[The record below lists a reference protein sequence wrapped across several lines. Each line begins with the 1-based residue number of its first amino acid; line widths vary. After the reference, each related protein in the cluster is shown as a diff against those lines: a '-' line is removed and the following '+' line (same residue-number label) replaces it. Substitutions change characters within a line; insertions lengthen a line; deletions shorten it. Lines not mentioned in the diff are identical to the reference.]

1 MMKTPLPEF
10 KVSVVIVSDYE
21 ASSVKSWKVE
31 ERMLKAFAA
40 QTFDEPFE
48 VLLVD
53 NEQYQANV
61 LEHLYDIVP
70 NLRIVF
76 SSEIQSARLKD
87 YGVELASG
95 ELVAVLEA
103 DAPPCPKWLQT
114 LVEILRLNP
123 DIAVATGRT
132 SYGNENT
139 YKRVLNLLD
148 RSFDDLG
155 KPGAT
160 PHISNNGAV
169 YRRSVLEEFSYPDA
183 ATPFLS
189 SRLRNKLIREAG
201 HKFYFHPDAITFHEI
216 GGWGFIVDVRRNMG
230 YSDMNTFAKKIGY
243 SAIPGLMKRRLK
255 KELSYCKRLGKQY
268 LNWWDWPL
276 FAAMVPVIPLL
287 EVPGMLDAIQKKVNI
302 ANTAYR

>member
-1 MMKTPLPEF
+1 MEALAPEF
-10 KVSVVIVSDYE
+10 NVSVVIVSDYE
-21 ASSVKSWKVE
+21 ASVSKSWKVE

-53 NEQYQANV
+53 NEQYCTNV
-61 LEHLYDIVP
+61 PDHLYSIVP

-87 YGVELASG
+87 YGVQLASG
-95 ELVAVLEA
+95 ELIAVLEA
-103 DAPPCPKWLQT
+103 DAPPCQDWLQT
-114 LVEILRLNP
+114 LVGILRLNP
-123 DIAVATGRT
+123 DIAVATGKT
-132 SYGNENT
+132 SYGTENT

-155 KPGAT
+155 KPSST
-160 PHISNNGAV
+160 PHISNNGAI
-169 YRRSVLEEFSYPDA
+169 YRRSILREFPYPSS

-189 SRLRNKLIREAG
+189 SRLRNKQIREAG
-201 HKFYFHPDAITFHEI
+201 HKFYFHPNDITFHEI
-216 GGWGFIVDVRRNMG
+216 GGWNFIVDVRRNMG
-230 YSDMNTFAKKIGY
+230 YSDMNTFTNKVGY

-276 FAAMVPVIPLL
+276 FAAMASVIPFL
-287 EVPGMLDAIQKKVNI
+287 EVPGMLDAIQKRKEI
-302 ANTAYR
+302 PNTAYR

>member
-1 MMKTPLPEF
+1 MKAPSSEF

-40 QTFDEPFE
+40 QTFNEPFE
-48 VLLVD
+48 VLLID
-53 NEQYQANV
+53 NERYQENIPS
-61 LEHLYDIVP
+61 HLYDIIP

-76 SSEIQSARLKD
+76 SNETQSARLKD
-87 YGVELASG
+87 YGVTLSSG

-103 DAPPCPKWLQT
+103 DAPPCEQWLQI
-114 LVEILRLNP
+114 LVEALRRNP
-123 DIAVATGRT
+123 DRAVATGRT
-132 SYGNENT
+132 SYGTENT

-155 KPGAT
+155 EPGMT

-169 YRRSVLEEFSYPDA
+169 YRRSVLEQFPYPEA

-189 SRLRNKLIREAG
+189 SRLRNRLIREAG
-201 HKFYFHPDAITFHEI
+201 HTFYFHPSAVTFHEI

-230 YSDMNTFAKKIGY
+230 YSDMNTFANKIGY
-243 SAIPGLMKRRLK
+243 SAIPSLMKRRIK

-268 LNWWDWPL
+268 LHWWDWPL
-276 FAAMVPVIPLL
+276 FGFMAAIIPFL
-287 EVPGMLDAIQKKVNI
+287 EVPGMLDAIYRRNNI
-302 ANTAYR
+302 PNTAYR